1 MTGIT
6 NDPRPAGDV
15 ALGAGAQGERAVAS
29 DPNRKIERD
38 SGPTTPARG
47 GGGADPWG
55 VKRAENLLTSL
66 QGVLSAR
73 LVVSPMGEVEEIHV
87 LTQGGTAAKQMV
99 RNVESAL
106 LAHLGLKVDHRK
118 ISVAQTAEVRPIEAL
133 DAHAVREQALRRGVL
148 FNRIDFQ
155 TGGPGRVS
163 LQVSLQVGEE
173 EIQGSADAVDNARA
187 RLVGAARATVAAL
200 EKVLTR
206 GTFEVEGVQVVDAF
220 GRRHV
225 LAGVLVGEGRG
236 SRLLVGTCE
245 LGDSPEQAAT
255 LAVLDATNRW
265 FASRR

>member
-1 MTGIT
+1 
-6 NDPRPAGDV
+6 
-15 ALGAGAQGERAVAS
+15 
-29 DPNRKIERD
+29 
-38 SGPTTPARG
+38 
-47 GGGADPWG
+47 
-55 VKRAENLLTSL
+55 
-66 QGVLSAR
+66 
-73 LVVSPMGEVEEIHV
+73 
-87 LTQGGTAAKQMV
+87 V